1 MPHRRLPPLSLV
13 VTLGLSALAI
23 WPCVQLLGA
32 LAGQWGE
39 IRAQLASEQ
48 MLTLIRHTVVSSL
61 LATVL
66 ALTVGLLN
74 ALVVRALREP
84 SRGVWTVASTFPL
97 LVPPFV
103 GAFSW
108 LQAYARA
115 GLTQRLWHWHG
126 DFLYGRWGVVLL
138 LAVHTAPLAFLAFTA
153 VLSRENEAL
162 WRATRV
168 SGGSAWDAFVHSL
181 WPSLRPVLTATASL
195 LFAFD
200 AGDFGIP
207 LLLGLPGRY
216 PTMTTQ
222 IYEDLSYATMPGA
235 FAQAV
240 ALAGALA
247 LMSLGFLTVAERAG
261 GTASWLRWESSGVPR
276 PPAPPGWEWGSRA
289 LLGGYL
295 LAVLAFPFGALVLTA
310 LTRAYGLAPVPAN
323 WTWAHFAGLVHG
335 EIGEAVLHSLG
346 LSAAAAAAVVGAGL
360 LLTEVG
366 LRHSL
371 GRLAQRLVWVPYALP
386 GSVVAIGVL
395 VAFGRYWYGTLAII
409 GLAYFVKFWGMMEP
423 LRGLRAVI
431 DPAAAQAAQIFG
443 AKPIDAYRLAVWPSL
458 SPLAG
463 TLGILVFVG
472 ALYELTMSSLL
483 YTPSTQ
489 TLAVVVLNAQQA
501 GDVSTTAALGSAIAL
516 AMGLAW
522 AAVAAMR
529 RRTGSGTA

>member
-1 MPHRRLPPLSLV
+1 MV
-13 VTLGLSALAI
+13 VALGLSALAI
-23 WPCVQLLGA
+23 WPCAQLFA
-32 LAGQWGE
+32 AVAGQWGDV
-39 IRAQLASEQ
+39 RVQLASPQ
-48 MLTLIRHTVVSSL
+48 MLTLVRHTVVSSL
-61 LATVL
+61 LATLL
-66 ALTVGLLN
+66 AVSVGLLN
-74 ALVVRALREP
+74 ALAVRTLREP
-84 SRGVWTVASTFPL
+84 GRGVWMVASTSPL
-97 LVPPFV
+97 MVPPFV

-108 LQAYARA
+108 MQAYARA
-115 GLTQRLWHWHG
+115 GLTELLWHWHG

-153 VLSRENEAL
+153 VFSRENEAL

-168 SGGSAWDAFVHSL
+168 SGGSGWDAFVHTL
-181 WPSLRPVLTATASL
+181 WPSLRPVLAATASL

-240 ALAGALA
+240 ALAGVLA
-247 LMSLGFLTVAERAG
+247 FMSLTFLTVAERLG
-261 GTASWLRWESSGVPR
+261 GTGSWLRWESPGLPR
-276 PPAPPGWEWGSRA
+276 PPAPWAWEWGSRA

-295 LAVLAFPFGALVLTA
+295 VVVLVFPFAALILTA
-310 LTRAYGLAPVPAN
+310 LTRAYGLPPVPAN
-323 WTWAHFAGLVHG
+323 WTWAHFAGVLQG
-335 EIGEAVLHSLG
+335 TTGQAVLHSLV
-346 LSAAAAAAVVGAGL
+346 LSAVAAAAVVGAGL

-366 LRHSL
+366 LRHAL

-395 VAFGRYWYGTLAII
+395 IAFGRYLYGTLAII
-409 GLAYFVKFWGMMEP
+409 GLAYFVKFWGTMEP
-423 LRGLRAVI
+423 LRGLRAAI
-431 DPAAAQAAQIFG
+431 DPAAAQAARILG
-443 AKPIDAYRLAVWPSL
+443 AKPLDAYRLAVWPSL
-458 SPLAG
+458 GPLAG
-463 TLGILVFVG
+463 SLGILVFIG

-483 YTPSTQ
+483 YTPATQ

-516 AMGLAW
+516 ALGVGLA
-522 AAVAAMR
+522 AIAIIR
-529 RRTGSGTA
+529 RCAGSGNG

>member
-1 MPHRRLPPLSLV
+1 MPHRRLPPWSLVATTGLSL
-13 VTLGLSALAI
+13 LAI
-23 WPCVQLLGA
+23 WPCAQLLGA
-32 LAGQWGE
+32 LAGQWQDV
-39 IRAQLASEQ
+39 RAQLASSQ
-48 MLTLIRHTVVSSL
+48 MFSIIRHTVISSL
-61 LATVL
+61 LATLL
-66 ALTVGLLN
+66 AVAVGLLN
-74 ALVVRALREP
+74 ALVVRTLREP

-108 LQAYARA
+108 IQAYARA
-115 GLTQRLWHWHG
+115 GLTQLLWHWHG
-126 DFLYGRWGVVLL
+126 DFLYGRLGVVLL

-153 VLSRENEAL
+153 VLSRDNEAL

-168 SGGSAWDAFVHSL
+168 SGGSVWDAFVHTR
-181 WPSLRPVLTATASL
+181 WPSMRPVLTATASL

-240 ALAGALA
+240 ALAGVLA
-247 LMSLGFLTVAERAG
+247 LMSLSFLTVAERAG
-261 GTASWLRWESSGVPR
+261 GTTSWLRWESSGVPR
-276 PPAPPGWEWGSRA
+276 PPLALAWEWGSRA

-295 LAVLAFPFGALVLTA
+295 LVVLVFPFCALVLTA
-310 LTRAYGLAPVPAN
+310 LTRAYGLPPVPAN
-323 WTWAHFAGLVHG
+323 WTWAHFVGLVHG
-335 EIGEAVLHSLG
+335 QIGEAVLHSLA
-346 LSAAAAAAVVGAGL
+346 LSAVAASAVVIAGL
-360 LLTEVG
+360 MLTEAG
-366 LRHSL
+366 FHSPL

-395 VAFGRYWYGTLAII
+395 VGFGRYLYGTLTII
-409 GLAYFVKFWGMMEP
+409 GVAYFVKFWGMMEP

-431 DPAAAQAAQIFG
+431 DPAAAQAAQVFG
-443 AKPIDAYRLAVWPSL
+443 AKPLDAYRLAVWPL
-458 SPLAG
+458 LAPLAG
-463 TLGILVFVG
+463 SLGILVFIG

-483 YTPSTQ
+483 YTPATQ

-501 GDVSTTAALGSAIAL
+501 GDVSTTAALGSAIAV
-516 AMGLAW
+516 AMGAGW
-522 AAVAAMR
+522 VAIATVR
-529 RRTGSGTA
+529 RRAGSGKA